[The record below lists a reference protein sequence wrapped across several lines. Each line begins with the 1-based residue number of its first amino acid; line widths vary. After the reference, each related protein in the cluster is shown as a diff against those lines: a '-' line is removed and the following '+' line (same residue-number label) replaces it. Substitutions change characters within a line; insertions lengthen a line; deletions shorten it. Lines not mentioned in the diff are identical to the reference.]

1 MTDPVS
7 LPYWLL
13 IALMAGPL
21 LVAVPFAWHCGRRE
35 CDGEW
40 RARWRDWCRS
50 TEAEIQQDYREH
62 YGVAPL
68 RVVEGGKGDSA
79 A

>member
-1 MTDPVS
+1 MTDPVT

-13 IALMAGPL
+13 IAGAFVL
-21 LVAVPFAWHCGRRE
+21 LEIVAVVAWHLGRWQ

-40 RARWRDWCRS
+40 REKWRGWCAS
-50 TEAEIQQDYREH
+50 KEAEIQQDFREA
-62 YGVAPL
+62 YGLAPL
-68 RVVEGGKGDSA
+68 RVVEGSKQDPA